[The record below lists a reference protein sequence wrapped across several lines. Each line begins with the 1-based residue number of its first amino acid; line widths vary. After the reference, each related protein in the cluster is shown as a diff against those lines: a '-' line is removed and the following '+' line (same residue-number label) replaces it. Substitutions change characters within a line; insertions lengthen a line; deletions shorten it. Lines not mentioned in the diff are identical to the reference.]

1 MRILMLGCGKMGGA
15 LLQRWSADTPFQ
27 FTALSPSGQRALPD
41 AVRLVR
47 GTDEL
52 AVETFDAA
60 VLAVKPQMVDEVLP
74 RYVRFMSAGAPLL
87 SIVAGTSCA
96 SLAVHAPEAPLI
108 RIMPNLPAAIGMGVS
123 GVFAPKD
130 TAPEHIQLTET
141 LLKPTGR
148 MLRCESED
156 ELDRITAI
164 AGSGPG
170 FAFEIIRA
178 WSEATTGLGFDADD
192 SRDWILE
199 MLRGAVELARERG
212 EPLDV
217 LRREVTSKNGTTA
230 AGLAALNEDGLIDAR
245 LQAML
250 LAAYERAVELRSA

>member
-15 LLQRWSADTPFQ
+15 LLTRWVAATPFD
-27 FTALSPSGQRALPD
+27 FTALSPSGRRSLPEG
-41 AVRLVR
+41 VRLVR
-47 GTDEL
+47 GADEL
-52 AVETFDAA
+52 GGETFDAA
-60 VLAVKPQMVDEVLP
+60 VLAVKPQMVNEVLP
-74 RYVRFMSAGAPLL
+74 QYVGFLSVGAPLL

-96 SLAVHAPEAPLI
+96 TLAAHAPQAALI

-123 GVFAPKD
+123 GVYAPAD
-130 TAPEHIQLTET
+130 TPPEHIHLTET
-141 LLKPTGR
+141 LLEPTGH
-148 MLRCESED
+148 MLQCKSED

-178 WSEATTGLGFDADD
+178 WSEATAGLGFDADD
-192 SRDWILE
+192 SRDWILQ
-199 MLRGAVELARERG
+199 MIRGAVELALQRG
-212 EPLDV
+212 DPLEE

-230 AGLAALNEDGLIDAR
+230 AGLAALNGDGLIDTR
-245 LQAML
+245 LRAML